1 MGELSLIVGPARSG
15 KSRLAEQLA
24 ASYGD
29 RVVYIATLEVLDDE
43 MRRRVADHRAAR
55 PSTWQT
61 IEEPL
66 HVVERLRRV
75 TEVDAC
81 LLDCMTLW
89 TSNLMLSCAEGT
101 SPAAVRRVLLDAVE
115 SLIAQQRRSGIPL
128 IIVSNE
134 VGAGIVPE
142 YALGRLYRDLLG
154 EANQLLGLAADRLY
168 ATVAGHYVELKS
180 LGALPIPRSTGASE
194 SG

>member
-1 MGELSLIVGPARSG
+1 MGELNLIVGPARSG

-24 ASYGD
+24 ASHGP
-29 RVVYIATLEVLDDE
+29 RVVYLATLEPLDDE
-43 MRRRVADHRAAR
+43 MRRRVSDHRAAR
-55 PSTWQT
+55 PSEWQT

-66 HVVERLRRV
+66 RVVERLQ
-75 TEVDAC
+75 ELPDDIDAC

-89 TSNLMLSCAEGT
+89 VSNLIFSCPDDT
-101 SPAAVRRVLLDAVE
+101 DPAAVRPVVRDAVE
-115 SLIAQQRRSGIPL
+115 ALLAHQRASSVPL
-128 IIVSNE
+128 VIVSNE

-168 ATVAGHYVELKS
+168 ATVAGHYIELKA
-180 LGALPIPRSTGASE
+180 LGARPIPRSP
-194 SG
+194 